1 MCAFGA
7 KKVLF
12 QAVVFILSPYDKSSK
27 NFFIFFS
34 FTLYP
39 CALLIEIRMKSIH
52 NLAYFKKDGQRQH
65 LHLK

>member
-12 QAVVFILSPYDKSSK
+12 QAAVFILSPYCKRSK
-27 NFFIFFS
+27 NFLKFFS

-52 NLAYFKKDGQRQH
+52 NLAYFKKDGQRRH
-65 LHLK
+65 LYLK